1 MSTSDDSLGNSCDNP
16 TRSGGDNP
24 PFRQDTGDTHDSTV
38 SQDNNTTTNGVAPG
52 NSRTR
57 PANLRDEANGDD
69 NSGFATSDFPPLP
82 THSNY
87 PLFAEV
93 RRLKEALQT
102 ENRKVAALE
111 EELAAIKRWL
121 GQAPAEVVALLPSE
135 ATKNQAVAADGA
147 TSDAAGGSA
156 DTGGRAGSASH
167 ERFRQRTG
175 NPRSS
180 FFTNS
185 RVDLNY
191 NYRTNHG
198 QDTGGNRRDGSDI
211 AATCLRR
218 VGAGGAQG
226 RLDLPGEQDDRSG
239 GEHGSGLVATIGY
252 SVSSR
257 RDGRGRRGRG
267 GRGRGTSSSETGRP
281 RYVLNP
287 ADYGNP
293 FPGPNTAAGGGWDSY
308 EDKEG
313 LGDW

>member
-1 MSTSDDSLGNSCDNP
+1 M
-16 TRSGGDNP
+16 
-24 PFRQDTGDTHDSTV
+24 
-38 SQDNNTTTNGVAPG
+38 
-52 NSRTR
+52 
-57 PANLRDEANGDD
+57 
-69 NSGFATSDFPPLP
+69 
-82 THSNY
+82 
-87 PLFAEV
+87 

-111 EELAAIKRWL
+111 EELGAIKRWL
-121 GQAPAEVVALLPSE
+121 GQAPAEIVALLPSE
-135 ATKNQAVAADGA
+135 ATKNQAVSADGA
-147 TSDAAGGSA
+147 TSDAGGSA

-191 NYRTNHG
+191 NYRTNPG
-198 QDTGGNRRDGSDI
+198 QNTGGNGRNGSDV
-211 AATCLRR
+211 AAARLRN

-226 RLDLPGEQDDRSG
+226 RLDLPGEGHDRSG
-239 GEHGSGLVATIGY
+239 GQHGSGLVATIDY

-257 RDGRGRRGRG
+257 RDGQGSRRGRG
-267 GRGRGTSSSETGRP
+267 ARRRGSSEAVRSY
-281 RYVLNP
+281 YVHNA

-293 FPGPNTAAGGGWDSY
+293 FPGPNTAAGGGWDDAGSQSN
-308 EDKEG
+308 